1 MFAIFLSSAMD
12 PFYQNIAS
20 FPTAI
25 YTFLLALCL
34 LYWLLAVLGLVDLDF
49 LDFGMDGAN
58 MDVANAETSHSVPD
72 VLAGLMLRL
81 GLYGVPV
88 TLIVS
93 LIALFGWMICYYS
106 VYLLT
111 VMLPEVVMS
120 GWVRYL
126 LGLPVLA
133 VTFFVSVLLT
143 GQVIKP
149 LRKFFQSA
157 TQHTEKHI
165 LGQSAIVRS
174 QTLTETKGEVFFND
188 GGAGL
193 ILKARAGPGVTFQKG
208 ESVVLLEYLPDQYVY
223 RVISEQEFSGI
234 QSTRH
239 TQ

>member
-1 MFAIFLSSAMD
+1 MFAILLSSAMD

-34 LYWLLAVLGLVDLDF
+34 LYWLLAVMGLVDLDV
-49 LDFGMDGAN
+49 LDFD

-72 VLAGLMLRL
+72 VLVGLMLRL

-93 LIALFGWMICYYS
+93 LIALFGWIICYYS

-126 LGLPVLA
+126 LGMPVLA

-149 LRKFFQSA
+149 LRKFFSSA

-165 LGQSAIVRS
+165 LGQSATVRS
-174 QTLTETKGEVFFND
+174 QTLTDTKGEVFFND

-193 ILKARAGPGVTFQKG
+193 ILKARADPGVTFQKG
-208 ESVVLLEYLPDQYVY
+208 ESVVLLEYLPDQYAY
-223 RVISEQEFSGI
+223 RVISEPEFRGF